1 MLPGPFFRLAF
12 VFSTEAVVRKCSVK
26 KVFTPLGNCFCQY
39 QLINLVL
46 LSFDFFHLAK
56 GLLIAFPW
64 LYTIVCAVAQKYHE
78 IYFIFIIIHIFSTHI
93 AINLFYLHNLK
104 MKTLEQQLHRAC
116 ERTKSKQKQK
126 QARH

>member
-1 MLPGPFFRLAF
+1 MNTFF
-12 VFSTEAVVRKCSVK
+12 TEHLWATASVS
-26 KVFTPLGNCFCQY
+26 
-39 QLINLVL
+39 INLL
-46 LSFDFFHLAK
+46 ILSCFPLTSFHLAK

-78 IYFIFIIIHIFSTHI
+78 IYFIYIIIHIFSTHI

-116 ERTKSKQKQK
+116 EQTKSKQKQK